1 MRALE
6 KRPVGLDQ
14 VEELVSEISKKL
26 KLSGEREVTAKQIGQ
41 EVMDG
46 LRVVDEVAYIR
57 YASVYLSFEDVS
69 AFSTE
74 VERLRS
80 MQKSEGEVKQL
91 SLLKFMR
98 RNKRQDNG

>member
-1 MRALE
+1 M
-6 KRPVGLDQ
+6 
-14 VEELVSEISKKL
+14 
-26 KLSGEREVTAKQIGQ
+26 TAKQIGQ

-57 YASVYLSFEDVS
+57 YVSVYLSFEDVT

-80 MQKSEGEVKQL
+80 MQTAEGEAKQL

-98 RNKRQDNG
+98 RHRRQDND